1 MISGLEFCII
11 HRCNNLKKKK
21 AFIFLIFEKSE
32 HESKYL
38 PSESLNIDY
47 KFFNFGILIVVVSVH
62 FMAGNLRKI

>member
-1 MISGLEFCII
+1 M
-11 HRCNNLKKKK
+11 
-21 AFIFLIFEKSE
+21 AFIFLIFEKSK

-47 KFFNFGILIVVVSVH
+47 KFLNFGILIVVVSVH